1 MGKNR
6 SDMTAQE
13 LERAEKKFVAYYK
26 ASGNASYSAEL
37 AGFNHPSETGS
48 RLREKLFSDK
58 DVQNAGV
65 NLEELSAEDQ
75 KCWVKQFFAGVVTNK
90 KALMKDRITC
100 AKALADILKMFD
112 GEDEN
117 STDVNNAISKL
128 SYDELIRIAYNN

>member
-13 LERAEKKFVAYYK
+13 LERAEKKFIAYYK
-26 ASGNASYSAEL
+26 MSGNASYSAEMS
-37 AGFNHPSETGS
+37 GFNYPSETGS
-48 RLREKLFSDK
+48 RLREKLLSDK
-58 DVQNAGV
+58 EVATGSV
-65 NLEELSAEDQ
+65 NLEELSVEDQ
-75 KCWVKQFFAGVVTNK
+75 KSWVKQFFAGVVTNK

-100 AKALADILKMFD
+100 AKSLAQILNMFD
-112 GEDEN
+112 NEEEN